1 MKNVYP
7 GNLFIVAAP
16 SGGGKTSLIKK
27 LIENLESIQV
37 SISHTTR
44 SPRPQEKEGIDY
56 FFVTEACFIEMI
68 NNHAFIEHAQVFGQY
83 YGTSVE
89 QITARLK
96 AGIDVVL
103 DIDWQGAQQIRSI
116 FPQAVSIFIIPPS
129 LETLK
134 ERLLNRGQDNSEVI
148 ALRMQQA
155 QNEMSHYAEFD
166 YLIVNDD
173 FDRAAKELEA
183 IVVAD
188 RLCIARQKVKLETT
202 LFSLL
207 Q

>member
-1 MKNVYP
+1 M
-7 GNLFIVAAP
+7 
-16 SGGGKTSLIKK
+16 
-27 LIENLESIQV
+27 
-37 SISHTTR
+37 
-44 SPRPQEKEGIDY
+44 
-56 FFVTEACFIEMI
+56 
-68 NNHAFIEHAQVFGQY
+68 
-83 YGTSVE
+83 
-89 QITARLK
+89 
-96 AGIDVVL
+96 VL

-134 ERLLNRGQDNSEVI
+134 ERLLNRGQDKAEII

-155 QNEMSHYAEFD
+155 QDEMRHYAEFD

-188 RLCIARQKVKLETT
+188 RLCIARQKVKLKTA